1 MQAITQGKGAVGYAD
16 ASQVGKLGMAKV
28 KVGSA
33 YVGVSADAAAKVAEL
48 STPTPG
54 RPAGDLSIDV
64 ARDTTEA
71 GAYPVILISYQI
83 VCQQYAKATDGALV
97 KAFETYVTSAEGQDA
112 AAKAAG
118 SAPLTDALR
127 TKVTASI
134 AMIKGSS

>member
-1 MQAITQGKGAVGYAD
+1 VQAIKQGKGAIGYAD
-16 ASQVGKLGMAKV
+16 DSQVGDLGKVKV

-33 YVGVSADAAAKVAEL
+33 FVEPSADTAAKAAEL
-48 STPTPG
+48 STPTAG

-64 ARDTTEA
+64 ARTTTEA
-71 GAYPVILISYQI
+71 GAYPLILISYQI
-83 VCQQYAKATDGALV
+83 VCQQYAKASEGALV

-118 SAPLTDALR
+118 SAPLTEALR

-134 AMIKGSS
+134 ALIKG